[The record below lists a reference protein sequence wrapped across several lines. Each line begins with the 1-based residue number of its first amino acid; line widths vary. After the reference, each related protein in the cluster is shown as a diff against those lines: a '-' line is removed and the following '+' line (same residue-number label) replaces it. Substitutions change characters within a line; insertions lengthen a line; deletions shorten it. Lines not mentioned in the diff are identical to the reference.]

1 LYKML
6 NDIIYYYTICR
17 TMHSAQKVYYFKYVK
32 GKEVAFILKL

>member
-1 LYKML
+1 ML

-17 TMHSAQKVYYFKYVK
+17 TMHSATHQKVYYFKYVK